1 MTNEGKQKYIED
13 EIFQKFIDA
22 GLLVLTGSF
31 TITLEPVKENG
42 KIVKDKK
49 GKPLTKRQKHPKFQ
63 IKTTHKEDKPHQFL
77 IKHNGQFPNSQEDM
91 PRMTVGTDAN
101 WLKPDNLIAMMMG
114 HEYMPSRFIILVD
127 VDNKEENGKLNG
139 FKLWDKLKAIDKTI
153 EDTPSELTPN
163 KGKHFYYY
171 LTPEMAKYM
180 QKCSE
185 NGLTYEGIQYGI
197 DIKMWNQPSFCA
209 PSQRNEGARVC
220 KYEWIGK
227 PIYERV
233 NEIKQLPDI
242 IFNLFRMSDDDY
254 TELCTNEAFKSMRK
268 NGASS
273 KTGVL
278 HAPSGEACETVNIE
292 TLSEIMKYI
301 PCPSTWKEW
310 SCIQCAMKN
319 VNENAYNL
327 FDDWSRSGKNYGG
340 KYSTIG
346 RWNSHA
352 PEYLRLS
359 YLFHCMKEANKE
371 GHQAV
376 IDKIKRNISKKLTED
391 SPAKRPRCV
400 YGPEKVELNQ
410 KFLSSP
416 DGKIHNDADASE
428 MDKIV
433 TEWITGDTK
442 FLSIRSPYGTGKTTL
457 ISNCLETFGKTNMQK
472 VLYICYRRSLCRN
485 IAHVLKKYDFVNYL
499 EGGWEAYNGK
509 RQIIQLD
516 SLCMCG
522 DDYDMIIF
530 DESESLLRH
539 LTSKTINSKSV
550 TKSQMIY
557 NDLRRKIHKAG
568 KILVLDGDYDIRS
581 NEFIKSFDSKYKVVI
596 NKFQP
601 DHKIFELYHKRDRV
615 DDLLIKDI
623 TANKKIVIVCMAAKD
638 VIFYDA
644 YLKEKFPTKKVLSYT
659 SKSDDAQKNYHMAN
673 PSTEMNA
680 DVLIY
685 SPVIE
690 SGVDI
695 NIEYDALYIM
705 YSTGSVAVYGLSQM
719 MARVRRYKSNVVRMC
734 ISGISMG
741 NASEV
746 IGFDSMIE
754 NYKYIMCK
762 NELDAY
768 DMVVC
773 FNEYEE
779 SASNTD
785 FLGVFREIM
794 EEKGHEIKII
804 GEPKLKYE
812 EDQKEYDECKK
823 NGWDIG
829 DEDAWERDDP
839 DPIIY
844 NVKHENYEKQNLLNA
859 KDISKQ
865 EYDILNKKKIKG
877 ASTTEKYDMERY
889 SYAEAYGI
897 WHTRGTTRKE
907 TDEVI
912 NMFYG
917 NKNMLYNHF
926 VLLDNRNHADYSETV
941 NVKGKNLCEI
951 WNVFDLINDDPHKIQ
966 ICMTNFGIKK
976 DIIKVTVVRRI
987 LSEMGFKDCYDAEIK
1002 YNVFDN
1008 ENKMPIFLKLVKL
1021 YGEANAADIKIKSKK
1036 SLVRYIKNILFK
1048 YGIVLH
1054 IDTFCNE
1061 YDGDYITRR
1070 EYSIRTYEDL
1080 LKYAKMVAKKKMI
1093 YGMNEK
1099 TPIINDF
1106 EILRLG
1112 PDLRFS
1118 EAFPICDNIKTTQK
1132 ESEPVPLDV
1141 SDDFAGFTIC
1151 GGESREVSASIVE
1164 EEEQCDEEDDI
1175 CESDEEQEDNKCYE
1189 SEESDHEDTE
1199 PERPQEFAKS
1209 ARGAVARSIVTE
1221 GGKVR
1226 ISFW

>member
-1 MTNEGKQKYIED
+1 MTDKGKQKYIED
-13 EIFQKFIDA
+13 RIFQKFVDA
-22 GLLVLTGSF
+22 GLLVLTAYFEIS
-31 TITLEPVKENG
+31 LKEVKENG
-42 KIVKDKK
+42 KIIKDKN
-49 GKPLTKRQKHPKFQ
+49 GKPLKKRQKKLKFQ
-63 IKTTHKEDKPHQFL
+63 RKTTYDDKKPHQFL
-77 IKHNGQFPNSQEDM
+77 IKHTGKFPRSQEDM

-101 WLKPDNLIAMMMG
+101 WMKPDNLIAMMMG
-114 HEYMPSRFIILVD
+114 YEYMTSRFIILVD
-127 VDNKEENGKLNG
+127 IDNKEENGNLNG
-139 FKLWDKLKAIDKTI
+139 FKLWNKLKAIDNTI
-153 EDTPSELTPN
+153 EDTPSEFTPS

-180 QKCSE
+180 QKCAE
-185 NGLTYEGIQYGI
+185 TGLVYEGLRYAI
-197 DIKMWNQPSFCA
+197 DVKGWNQPAFCA
-209 PSQRNEGARVC
+209 PSQTAEGKRVR

-233 NEIKQLPDI
+233 NEIKQLPEI

-254 TELCTNEAFKSMRK
+254 TQLCTTTAIKSMRAH
-268 NGASS
+268 GTSD
-273 KTGVL
+273 KTGIL
-278 HAPSGEACETVNIE
+278 HAPSGEVRESVNIE
-292 TLSEIMKYI
+292 TLTEIMKYI
-301 PCPSTWKEW
+301 PCPSDFHNW
-310 SCIQCAMKN
+310 SFIQCAMKN
-319 VNENAYNL
+319 ANENAYDL
-327 FDDWSRSGKNYGG
+327 FDEWSRSGKNYGG
-340 KYSTIG
+340 KYSTVG
-346 RWNSHA
+346 QWNSHA
-352 PEYLRLS
+352 PS
-359 YLFHCMKEANKE
+359 YATLPKLFSYMQKANKE

-391 SPAKRPRCV
+391 LPTKRPRCV

-428 MDKIV
+428 MDKIA
-433 TEWITGDTK
+433 TEWLTGDTK

-457 ISNCLETFGKTNMQK
+457 ISNCLETFGKTNMGK

-539 LTSKTINSKSV
+539 ITSKTINSKSV

-557 NDLRRKIHKAG
+557 NNLRRKMNNAT

-596 NKFQP
+596 NKFQSE
-601 DHKIFELYHKRDRV
+601 HKIFELYHKREKI

-623 TANKKIVIVCMAAKD
+623 AADKMIVIVCMAAKD
-638 VIFYDA
+638 VTFYDK
-644 YLKEKFPTKKVLSYT
+644 YIKEKFPTKKVLSYT
-659 SKSDDAQKNYHMAN
+659 SKSDDSQKNYHMAN
-673 PSTEMNA
+673 PSTEMKA

-705 YSTGSVAVYGLSQM
+705 YSAGSVAVYGLSQM

-734 ISGISMG
+734 ISGISTG

-746 IGFDSMIE
+746 IGFDSMID

-762 NELDAY
+762 NELNPY

-804 GEPKLKYE
+804 GEPKLKLKYD

-829 DEDAWERDDP
+829 DEDAWEREDL
-839 DPIIY
+839 DPIKY
-844 NVKHENYEKQNLLNA
+844 NVKHENYEKQNILNA
-859 KDISKQ
+859 RDISKQ
-865 EYDILNKKKIKG
+865 EYDELNNKKIKG
-877 ASTTEKYDMERY
+877 ASTAEKYDMERY
-889 SYAEAYGI
+889 SYAESYGI
-897 WHTRGTTRKE
+897 SHTLGTTRKE

-917 NKNMLYNHF
+917 MKNMLYNHF
-926 VLLDNRNHADYSETV
+926 ILLDNRNHADYSESASI
-941 NVKGKNLCEI
+941 KGKNICEI
-951 WNVFDLINDDPHKIQ
+951 WNTFDLFDDDPHKIQ
-966 ICMTNFGIKK
+966 ICLTNFGIKK
-976 DIIKVTVVRRI
+976 DIIKATVVRRI
-987 LSEMGFKDCYDAEIK
+987 LNEMGFKDCYDSGTK

-1021 YGEANAADIKIKSKK
+1021 YGEANISDIKIKSKK
-1036 SLVRYIKNILFK
+1036 SIVKYIKNILLK

-1061 YDGDYITRR
+1061 DNGEYIHRR
-1070 EYSIRTYEDL
+1070 DYSISAYEDL
-1080 LKYAKMVAKKKMI
+1080 LKYAKMVAIKKMI

-1106 EILRLG
+1106 EILKLG
-1112 PDLRFS
+1112 PNLCIS
-1118 EAFPICDNIKTTQK
+1118 EAFPICDNTKPK
-1132 ESEPVPLDV
+1132 EKVSEPEP
-1141 SDDFAGFTIC
+1141 SDDFAGFTVC
-1151 GGESREVSASIVE
+1151 GGEIRKVLAFN
-1164 EEEQCDEEDDI
+1164 DEED
-1175 CESDEEQEDNKCYE
+1175 EKCYE
-1189 SEESDHEDTE
+1189 SDESDHED
-1199 PERPQEFAKS
+1199 PEQKPVRPMKS
-1209 ARGAVARSIVTE
+1209 PHGAQSRSIVTE

-1226 ISFW
+1226 ILFW